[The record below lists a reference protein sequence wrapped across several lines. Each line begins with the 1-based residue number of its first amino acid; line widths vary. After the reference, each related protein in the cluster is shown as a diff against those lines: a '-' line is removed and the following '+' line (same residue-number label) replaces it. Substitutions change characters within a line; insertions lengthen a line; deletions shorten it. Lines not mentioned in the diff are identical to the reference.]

1 MMEDKLLDIAA
12 SGSSAARADR
22 IGMAKLAKLAFDGR
36 DLRHRINKINVLRE
50 FQATAYKQRYNAGQ
64 PMALKRARKPLSQT
78 ERKSCGPVMR
88 SPRRSLVA

>member
-50 FQATAYKQRYNAGQ
+50 LQRTNKGTMRVSRWPSSARENPFPKQNGSHAGRLCV
-64 PMALKRARKPLSQT
+64 PRGALS
-78 ERKSCGPVMR
+78 
-88 SPRRSLVA
+88 

>member
-36 DLRHRINKINVLRE
+36 DLRH
-50 FQATAYKQRYNAGQ
+50 
-64 PMALKRARKPLSQT
+64 
-78 ERKSCGPVMR
+78 
-88 SPRRSLVA
+88 